1 MRITADAV
9 KAVRGA
15 VGPNFI
21 VGLRSSQG
29 KVNDFFHKWQGE
41 QEAAEIFTAIGKR
54 PVDYLHTTEFEAWQP
69 AFTEGLSLA
78 SLAKRHSGLPVL
90 ANGSLHDPQR
100 AEQMLSE
107 GNADMVTLGRGALT
121 HSNWPNRVLKGA
133 ALADFDRRILAP
145 LADLENAERIRME
158 S

>member
-41 QEAAEIFTAIGKR
+41 QEAAEIFTAIGKL